1 MLAVRGESEAEA
13 GPLPIERALVAR
25 AQAGDQ
31 EAFRRIFETQA
42 PGMRRLARYLLRDGE
57 AAGEATQEAFVRAHR
72 LIASLAEPDGLRSW
86 LLAIVRNVC
95 LEQLRARRRWMRS
108 EGLDAIDLSPD
119 VDRDAPS
126 PEQLLL
132 GREADELLA
141 AALGGLSEERR
152 TALLLRIDHDLSYEE
167 IASVMGWPLHK
178 VKNEVRKARLGLR
191 AALAAYLGEQP

>member
-1 MLAVRGESEAEA
+1 LAGSGEPDAE
-13 GPLPIERALVAR
+13 PRPVPIERALVVR

-31 EAFRRIFETQA
+31 EAFRRIFETHA
-42 PGMRRLARYLLRDGE
+42 PGVRRLARYLLRDGE
-57 AAGEATQEAFVRAHR
+57 AAAEATQEAFVRAHR
-72 LIASLAEPDGLRSW
+72 AITGLGEPDGLRPW
-86 LLAIVRNVC
+86 LLGIARNVC
-95 LEQLRARRRWMRS
+95 LEQLRARKRWMRS
-108 EGLDAIDLSPD
+108 EGLDDMDDSAAG
-119 VDRDAPS
+119 DRAAPS

-141 AALGGLSEERR
+141 AALGGLSEDRR

-191 AALAAYLGEQP
+191 AALAAYLRGQP